1 LYSIGLEALAAAPRE
16 MPADE
21 TMAIM
26 PQTNIGRASRS
37 IMLLLAIMS
46 PIGIGVVS
54 TLTPS
59 YDIG

>member
-1 LYSIGLEALAAAPRE
+1 MTFLYSIGLDALAAAPSE

-37 IMLLLAIMS
+37 IMLFLAIMS
-46 PIGIGVVS
+46 PIGIGVIA
-54 TLTPS
+54 TLSPS
-59 YDIG
+59 

>member
-1 LYSIGLEALAAAPRE
+1 VTFLYSIGLEALAAAPRE

-46 PIGIGVVS
+46 PIGIVVIA
-54 TLTPS
+54 TLAPS
-59 YDIG
+59 